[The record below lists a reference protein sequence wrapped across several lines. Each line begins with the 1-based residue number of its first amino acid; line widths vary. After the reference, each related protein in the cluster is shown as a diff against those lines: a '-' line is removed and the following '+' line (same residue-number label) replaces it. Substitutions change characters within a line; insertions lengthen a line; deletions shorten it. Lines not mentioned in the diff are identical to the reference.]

1 MKKILL
7 TGGTGFVGSNILDE
21 IIKHFEV
28 TILIRNKKIKKK
40 RILTTYILTI
50 PKN

>member
-7 TGGTGFVGSNILDE
+7 TGGTGFIGSNILDE
-21 IIKHFEV
+21 INNHFEV

-40 RILTTYILTI
+40 KKY
-50 PKN
+50 